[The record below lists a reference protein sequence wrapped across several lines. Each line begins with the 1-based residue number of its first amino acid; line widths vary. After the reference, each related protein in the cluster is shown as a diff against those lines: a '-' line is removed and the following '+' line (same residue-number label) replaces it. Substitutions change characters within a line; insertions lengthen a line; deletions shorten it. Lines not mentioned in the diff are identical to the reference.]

1 MTRREPHFGD
11 GGADREPV
19 LDPSSQVPSQA
30 GPERRQGR
38 VKHYSR
44 EKGFGFIHDY
54 EEGVDR
60 YFQIRAVRGGDV
72 PGTGDIVTF
81 VPAEHKRGPRAE
93 DVVVQK
99 SSEEQ
104 REDRRREERPDYRER
119 CRSCGKLMVPR
130 MSFYR
135 GSPQASY
142 CPFCGTQHKS
152 FGPCFIATAVYGDPL
167 APEVDALRY
176 IRDNRLMTSALGR
189 VAVRAYYRLSPPIA
203 DFLGKRPRLSRQIR
217 TILDWIIGYAFDQH
231 DRKGSSQS
239 E

>member
-1 MTRREPHFGD
+1 VTRREPHFGD
-11 GGADREPV
+11 GARGGEPV
-19 LDPSSQVPSQA
+19 LNLSTRAPGQA
-30 GPERRQGR
+30 EPERRRGR

-104 REDRRREERPDYRER
+104 REDQRREERPDYRER

-135 GSPQASY
+135 GSPEASY
-142 CPFCGTQHKS
+142 CPFCGAQHKK
-152 FGPCFIATAVYGDPL
+152 FGACFIATAVYGDPL
-167 APEVDALRY
+167 ASEVDALRY
-176 IRDNRLMTSALGR
+176 LRDNRLMTSAPGR

-203 DFLGKRPRLSRQIR
+203 DFLATRPRLSRR
-217 TILDWIIGYAFDQH
+217 VRAILDGIVGYAFDH
-231 DRKGSSQS
+231 RDHKGSS
-239 E
+239 